1 MQTEL
6 QSYKKGLESSLAAMQ
21 AEGEKKLA
29 DYQQNEATMSD
40 LVKQDKI
47 EN

>member
-1 MQTEL
+1 
-6 QSYKKGLESSLAAMQ
+6 MQ

-40 LVKQDKI
+40 LVKQDKVRELEI
-47 EN
+47 FNKEF